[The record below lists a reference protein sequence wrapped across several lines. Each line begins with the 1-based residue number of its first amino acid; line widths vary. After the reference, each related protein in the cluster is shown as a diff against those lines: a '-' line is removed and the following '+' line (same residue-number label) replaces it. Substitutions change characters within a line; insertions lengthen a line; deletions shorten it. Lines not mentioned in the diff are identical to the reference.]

1 MSGGRFREPGR
12 FISVGVANTLVGL
25 LVIYA
30 AKWLLRLG
38 DVPANALGYAVGL
51 LLSFALNSRWTFAY
65 RGPYLPALV
74 KFVAVVLVAYAMNL
88 FTVLGAISYFG
99 LNGYIAQAMGI
110 VPYTLT
116 TYLASKY
123 LVFRSPSSR

>member
-1 MSGGRFREPGR
+1 MSHEHLREAGRFL
-12 FISVGVANTLVGL
+12 SVGAANTLVGL

-30 AKWLLRLG
+30 AKWFLLLG
-38 DVPANALGYAVGL
+38 DVAANAFGYTVGL

-74 KFVAVVLVAYAMNL
+74 KFVFVTLVAYAMNL
-88 FTVLGAISYFG
+88 ATVLGAILYLG
-99 LNGYIAQAMGI
+99 LNGYVAQAMGI

-116 TYLASKY
+116 SYLASKY
-123 LVFRSPSSR
+123 MVFRNRV